1 MEDINKKELLNR
13 NELFASYASRSSV
26 VWVQGSTSSSVDEL
40 LIAATGSSVGVE
52 HGRALP
58 GVSCVRFSGSSW
70 LMSSLHVHVLVL
82 INSAVS
88 LWLVV
93 HIRSVPYCCRLTSLS
108 VWLDFEDTNTYT
120 FSFRA

>member
-1 MEDINKKELLNR
+1 MEDINKKELLDR

-26 VWVQGSTSSSVDEL
+26 VWVQGSTSSSVYEL

-58 GVSCVRFSGSSW
+58 GVSCIRFSGSGW

-82 INSAVS
+82 INSSVS
-88 LWLVV
+88 LWLAV
-93 HIRSVPYCCRLTSLS
+93 HIHSALV
-108 VWLDFEDTNTYT
+108 
-120 FSFRA
+120 